1 MLKALG
7 IGKGEIKR
15 LYFSK
20 YLLFSLCGGLLGLG
34 AAAVLQGPL
43 EGQIRELYGASDR
56 GAQSAVS
63 ALCAVA
69 VVEAVIL
76 LSVWRSL
83 KKTDKLAGHLDID
96 VRTVINIENY
106 KGNPK
111 LEILFLLIR
120 ALKIAPTLQ
129 LAIYFPL

>member
-1 MLKALG
+1 M
-7 IGKGEIKR
+7 
-15 LYFSK
+15 
-20 YLLFSLCGGLLGLG
+20 
-34 AAAVLQGPL
+34 
-43 EGQIRELYGASDR
+43 
-56 GAQSAVS
+56 
-63 ALCAVA
+63 
-69 VVEAVIL
+69 VEAVIL